1 MPAFLAG
8 PLLSPG
14 VAAAVAAGAAAA
26 SALIIDMTKEN
37 RLSVE
42 EITRLARA
50 KASDAAA
57 AAAAVS
63 GLDAADVKTAK
74 DYAMA
79 ILPIDQ
85 IQAMLDA
92 IEAQA
97 TASMG
102 AGEKRSAKEQWD
114 ELRSLLNQVKTADWA
129 FDLVNAV
136 RYNPLRVL
144 DPNFHVEV
152 AAVWQ
157 RVNDLTIYIGQKMD
171 QLAVLLEEEA
181 QKAQQWLDEQDETVD
196 VAAKAVVEPPAG
208 TIDAEQKKAA
218 APPVSEAVTQK
229 RAEIDT
235 LKAELEAMQEE
246 LKLKQQM
253 KDLQAQIKDLEGPPT
268 DINIGGYSRQAQ
280 PNAQPRPT
288 AHIGAA
294 SPIGLTYGSS
304 YAPSTWISSDSRVGG
319 AQQRASP
326 AFGASAPRDGP
337 SDGALALSTSVFA
350 GVAGG
355 GAALA
360 LFGVGAWALR
370 RASSNGRVQVR
381 RGSKSSAARGGAVE
395 SHTDKTDANLENV

>member
-1 MPAFLAG
+1 MSHTPFCHISEVHSIFL
-8 PLLSPG
+8 
-14 VAAAVAAGAAAA
+14 
-26 SALIIDMTKEN
+26 
-37 RLSVE
+37 
-42 EITRLARA
+42 
-50 KASDAAA
+50 
-57 AAAAVS
+57 
-63 GLDAADVKTAK
+63 
-74 DYAMA
+74 
-79 ILPIDQ
+79 
-85 IQAMLDA
+85 
-92 IEAQA
+92 
-97 TASMG
+97 
-102 AGEKRSAKEQWD
+102 
-114 ELRSLLNQVKTADWA
+114 
-129 FDLVNAV
+129 
-136 RYNPLRVL
+136 
-144 DPNFHVEV
+144 
-152 AAVWQ
+152 
-157 RVNDLTIYIGQKMD
+157 
-171 QLAVLLEEEA
+171 
-181 QKAQQWLDEQDETVD
+181 
-196 VAAKAVVEPPAG
+196 
-208 TIDAEQKKAA
+208 
-218 APPVSEAVTQK
+218 
-229 RAEIDT
+229 
-235 LKAELEAMQEE
+235 
-246 LKLKQQM
+246 
-253 KDLQAQIKDLEGPPT
+253 KDLEGSPT